1 MQRIM
6 LKSKIHNAVV
16 TEANLSY
23 MGSITIDGTIMDA
36 ADILENEQVQVVNL
50 NNGVRF
56 ETYVIRG
63 KEGAGIICLN
73 GPAARLGVAGDR
85 LHILSYQILDGEEA
99 KQHKP
104 VIIFLDQNNA
114 IIREKKV

>member
-23 MGSITIDGTIMDA
+23 MGSITIDGIIMDA
-36 ADILENEQVQVVNL
+36 ADIIENEQVQVVNL
-50 NNGVRF
+50 NNGARF

-63 KEGAGIICLN
+63 EDGAGTICLN
-73 GPAARLGVAGDR
+73 GPAARLGAVGDKI
-85 LHILSYQILDGEEA
+85 HILSYQFLDEKEV
-99 KQHKP
+99 KERRP
-104 VIIFLDQNNA
+104 VVIFLDRNNA
-114 IIREKKV
+114 AIKEK